1 MAEELKTMST
11 NPVKPRATERDDPRR
26 TFETAISELE
36 RKDLLSLSQKP
47 IFARRAVDGGSSEKQ
62 AITDA
67 ARALARLWNVS
78 SVPIR

>member
-1 MAEELKTMST
+1 MST
-11 NPVKPRATERDDPRR
+11 NPVKPSATEGDDPRR

-36 RKDLLSLSQKP
+36 RKDLLSLSRKP
-47 IFARRAVDGGSSEKQ
+47 IFARRAVEGDRSSEKQ
-62 AITDA
+62 AISDA